1 MKINNCFIALLP
13 VLFILI
19 SSFLGTASI
28 DNELRVAKYFV
39 FPEIISKI
47 SYFAYFLSVTILAFL
62 GLLRVFKINKTLTP
76 ILFLVFSYFILVFW
90 SLFTFSEQIRYL
102 TIFFSILLCPVG
114 LSYVIERID
123 LNKFSKSII
132 VILSLLLFFS
142 VIYSIL
148 NYSTHPR
155 VSGIH
160 NNPNL
165 MGMWLVSLLS
175 IILYLD
181 KKIDKKI
188 IFTFIAIVA
197 FLVIFSGSRL
207 AFGALFIVLIPFL
220 FKHKALFV
228 SALLFVS
235 IYFLLV
241 GVNFDFRA
249 VDMSSAVSDSGR
261 IHIWSRAFTCISSE
275 PLVGHGMLGAENCVN
290 SGNVHNSYLRVSVML
305 GIPLALVFFSSF
317 FAFLAKVMI
326 SPVSPYIKFY
336 FLSLPALLF
345 AEDYIVGF
353 ASPFF
358 PFLIFM
364 LALYLFDLK
373 QNKALSKGTVVS

>member
-148 NYSTHPR
+148 NYPTHPR
-155 VSGIH
+155 VSGMH

-165 MGMWLVSLLS
+165 MGMWLVSLLA
-175 IILYLD
+175 IALYFEQF
-181 KKIDKKI
+181 IDKKI
-188 IFTFIAIVA
+188 ILIFFAVVTV
-197 FLVIFSGSRL
+197 LVIFSGSRL
-207 AFGALFIVLIPFL
+207 SFAAFFIVLIPL
-220 FKHKALFV
+220 IFKYKVLSLLALVFTV
-228 SALLFVS
+228 VYVFS
-235 IYFLLV
+235 V
-241 GVNFDFRA
+241 GVSLDFR
-249 VDMSSAVSDSGR
+249 VLDMSSAVSDSGR
-261 IHIWSRAFTCISSE
+261 IHIWSRAFQCISSE
-275 PLVGHGMLGAENCVN
+275 PLIGHGMLGAENCVN
-290 SGNVHNSYLRVSVML
+290 IGNVHNSYLRLAVML
-305 GIPLALVFFSSF
+305 GLPLTIIFLTSFLFFIVKVFFS
-317 FAFLAKVMI
+317 
-326 SPVSPYIKFY
+326 PVNKYLKCY
-336 FLSLPALLF
+336 FLTLPVLFF
-345 AEDYIVGF
+345 AEDYVVGF

-373 QNKALSKGTVVS
+373 QSKALSKGVVKT